1 MGEKNKKIVLCKLR
15 ERVWVKVSDTAVEP
29 HGMRAEMRPATGC
42 AWRLERR
49 VQNGGAKGGLQRLL
63 RSV

>member
-1 MGEKNKKIVLCKLR
+1 M
-15 ERVWVKVSDTAVEP
+15 WVKVSGTAVEA

-42 AWRLERR
+42 AWRLERG